1 MEQPSV
7 VAVIPA
13 RGGSKGVPRKNVRPI
28 GGVPLVTRAVR
39 SLLAAGVPLVVVST
53 DDDEIA
59 QVATAAGARVVRR
72 PGELA
77 GDQASSES
85 ALLHVLGALAAE
97 GVEPEVTVFVQATSP
112 FIEPDDVAGA
122 VASVLEGRADVAFS
136 VTPTDLHVWR
146 EGPDGPEGVNHDKRV
161 RLRRQDREP
170 EFAETGAFYAMRTSG
185 FLEHEH
191 RFFGTVHMVAVDPET
206 AVEIDTFD
214 DFALAELIHERRA
227 RRGAEPAAAD
237 DVIPALAVVTDF
249 DGVHT
254 EDTAIV
260 DQDGRESVTVRRG
273 DGMGVS
279 LLRKAGVPLLILST
293 ETNPVVIARAR
304 KLQVDVI
311 SGCDDKLT
319 ALREWADQQG
329 VHLADVVYLGN
340 DVNDVAC
347 LEAVGWPAV
356 VADAH
361 PTAKAAARLVL
372 RSEGG
377 RGAVRELADRV
388 LAARDGVDAPTR

>member
-1 MEQPSV
+1 M
-7 VAVIPA
+7 
-13 RGGSKGVPRKNVRPI
+13 PRKNVRPI
-28 GGVPLVTRAVR
+28 GGVPLVARAVR
-39 SLLAAGVPLVVVST
+39 SLLDAGVPYVVVST

-59 QVATAAGARVVRR
+59 GVATSAGAHVVRR
-72 PGELA
+72 PDELS

-85 ALLHVLGALAAE
+85 ALLHVLETLRADGI
-97 GVEPEVTVFVQATSP
+97 EPEVTVFVQATSP
-112 FIEPDDVAGA
+112 FIEPGDVAQA
-122 VASVLEGRADVAFS
+122 VASVVDGTNDVAFS
-136 VTPTDLHVWR
+136 VTPTDLHIWR
-146 EGPDGPEGVNHDKRV
+146 EGPDGPEGVNHDKSV
-161 RLRRQDREP
+161 RLRRQDREA
-170 EFAETGAFYAMRTSG
+170 EFAETGAFYVMRTSG
-185 FLEHEH
+185 FLERKH
-191 RFFGTVHMVAVDPET
+191 RFFGTVRMVPVDPET

-214 DFALAELIHERRA
+214 DFALAELIAERRA
-227 RRGAEPAAAD
+227 RRAAEAAGDRAD
-237 DVIPALAVVTDF
+237 AIPARAVVTDF

-319 ALREWADQQG
+319 ALRAWAGEKG
-329 VHLADVVYLGN
+329 VDLADVVYLGN

-347 LEAVGWPAV
+347 LGAVGHPAV

-361 PTAKAAARLVL
+361 PTAKAAARIVL